1 MQGLSL
7 WLVADVRDG
16 CYPEDSA
23 LRTDKPET
31 DKCLSVH
38 PETTL
43 TLANAGLLNR
53 LTFKEMRINIQEQ
66 SIL

>member
-1 MQGLSL
+1 MHGLSS

-31 DKCLSVH
+31 DECLSVH
-38 PETTL
+38 PETML
-43 TLANAGLLNR
+43 TSANADLLNR
-53 LTFKEMRINIQEQ
+53 LTSKDMRINIQE
-66 SIL
+66 